1 MKQDNFN
8 HEFMQTTQFLE
19 LSVIFLSLGLSLGVV
34 AAADET
40 AERAMLKEG
49 KMMIVQDGK
58 TIRMEKNVALPHDIK
73 VTTNGT
79 FTVNNGK
86 QRELK
91 EGQVLDRDGMLT
103 SPDGSVAP
111 VLDHVAM
118 KSGKLFIVQDGD
130 ASLVDHEIAFPDGSK
145 VLPDSTLRTADGRLK
160 RLIDGDLLTL
170 TGQSLP
176 AQDTISLQNGN
187 VVVQK
192 DGSLLTLRP
201 NQSMMMNDG
210 TKAFSNGTVVSR
222 NGATTRLTE
231 GQIIKVEGVVT
242 SKK

>member
-1 MKQDNFN
+1 
-8 HEFMQTTQFLE
+8 MQTTQFQK
-19 LSVIFLSLGLSLGVV
+19 LSLTLSLTLCLGVAI
-34 AAADET
+34 AAEQT

-49 KMMIVQDGK
+49 KMVIVQDGK
-58 TIRMEKNVALPHDIK
+58 TIRMEKNVLLPHDIK

-86 QRELK
+86 QRQLK
-91 EGQVLDRDGMLT
+91 EGQVLDSDGMLT

-118 KSGKLFIVQDGD
+118 KNGKLVLVQDGE
-130 ASLVDHEIAFPDGSK
+130 ASAVDHEIAFPDGSK
-145 VLPDSTLRTADGRLK
+145 VSPDNTLRTPDGRLK

-170 TGQSLP
+170 GGQSLP
-176 AQDTISLQNGN
+176 SQDTISLQNGK

-201 NQSMMMNDG
+201 DQSMMMNDG
-210 TKAFSNGTVVSR
+210 TKAFGNGTVISK
-222 NGATTRLTE
+222 NGTTTTLTE
-231 GQIIKVEGVVT
+231 GQILKVEGVVT
-242 SKK
+242 STK

>member
-1 MKQDNFN
+1 
-8 HEFMQTTQFLE
+8 MQTTQFQK
-19 LSVIFLSLGLSLGVV
+19 LSLTLSLALCLGV
-34 AAADET
+34 AAAADQT
-40 AERAMLKEG
+40 AKRAMLKEG

-58 TIRMEKNVALPHDIK
+58 TIHMEKNVLLPHDIK

-91 EGQVLDRDGMLT
+91 EGQVLDSDGMLT

-118 KSGKLFIVQDGD
+118 KNGKLLLVQDGEIS
-130 ASLVDHEIAFPDGSK
+130 AVDHEIAFPDGSK
-145 VLPDSTLRTADGRLK
+145 VSPDNTLRSPDGRLK

-170 TGQSLP
+170 GGQPLP
-176 AQDTISLQNGN
+176 SQDTISLQNGK

-201 NQSMMMNDG
+201 EQSMMMNDG
-210 TKAFSNGTVVSR
+210 TKAFGNGTVISR
-222 NGATTRLTE
+222 DGTTTTLTD
-231 GQIIKVEGVVT
+231 GQILKVEGVVT
-242 SKK
+242 

>member
-1 MKQDNFN
+1 
-8 HEFMQTTQFLE
+8 MQTTQFQKLAFT
-19 LSVIFLSLGLSLGVV
+19 LSVALCLGVAS
-34 AAADET
+34 AAEQT

-58 TIRMEKNVALPHDIK
+58 TIRMEKNVLLPHSIK

-91 EGQVLDRDGMLT
+91 EGQVLDSDGMLT

-118 KSGKLFIVQDGD
+118 KNGKLLLVQDGEIS
-130 ASLVDHEIAFPDGSK
+130 AVDHEIAFPDGSK
-145 VLPDSTLRTADGRLK
+145 VSPDNTLRTPDGRLK

-170 TGQSLP
+170 GGQPLP
-176 AQDTISLQNGN
+176 SQDTISLQNGK

-192 DGSLLTLRP
+192 DGSLLTLRSE
-201 NQSMMMNDG
+201 QSMMMNDG
-210 TKAFSNGTVVSR
+210 TKAFGNGTVVSR
-222 NGATTRLTE
+222 NGTTSTLTE
-231 GQIIKVEGVVT
+231 GQILKVEGVVT